1 LKSFMKSS
9 SQAHSQMDSS
19 KREYLHPDLNWVAIR
34 KMLILLNRYA
44 RILARVD
51 QNPNLEERAAAQN
64 LLGWITCSKRS
75 LKWHEIQAAVSI
87 NQTDQSV
94 DFEQRQLR
102 THAKD
107 ICGSLIDVLPGDR
120 VQLVHGTAKE

>member
-1 LKSFMKSS
+1 
-9 SQAHSQMDSS
+9 
-19 KREYLHPDLNWVAIR
+19 
-34 KMLILLNRYA
+34 
-44 RILARVD
+44 
-51 QNPNLEERAAAQN
+51 
-64 LLGWITCSKRS
+64 
-75 LKWHEIQAAVSI
+75 VSI
-87 NQTDQSV
+87 NQTDQGV